1 MLAWYDR
8 HRRTLPW
15 RAQKG
20 ERADPY
26 CVWLSEIMLQQ
37 TTVRAVAPYYARFL
51 ARWPEVRALAAA
63 PLDDVLKAWAG
74 LGYYARARNLHAC
87 ARAVVER
94 HGGAFP
100 ASEEE
105 LRALPGIG
113 DYTAAAIAAI
123 AFDLPASPVDGN
135 IERVVAR
142 LFAVEEPLPS
152 RKAEAAAACPHDHAA
167 KTRRRFCSGNDG
179 SGCDHLLAEEAGLRA
194 LSLERQLRRFCA
206 R

>member
-1 MLAWYDR
+1 
-8 HRRTLPW
+8 
-15 RAQKG
+15 
-20 ERADPY
+20 
-26 CVWLSEIMLQQ
+26 
-37 TTVRAVAPYYARFL
+37 
-51 ARWPEVRALAAA
+51 VRALAAA

-100 ASEEE
+100 ANEEE

-113 DYTAAAIAAI
+113 DYTAAAIAAL

-135 IERVVAR
+135 IECVVAR

-152 RKAEAAAACPHDHAA
+152 A
-167 KTRRRFCSGNDG
+167 KPR
-179 SGCDHLLAEEAGLRA
+179 L
-194 LSLERQLRRFCA
+194 RQLARTITPQKRAGDFAQAMMDLGATICSPKRPACALCPWNDNCAAFARGDAETFPRRTPKREGALRRGAAFVAPCG
-206 R
+206 RFF